1 MRESPPCVWLAGIAG
16 TAYNGRCADAELED
30 FVVPPTNV
38 AAYSNALVVLGT
50 AGVVVPMVRRWGLSP
65 VLGYLG
71 AGAVLGP
78 LGLGSIS
85 NAFPGL
91 SWFTISDAQNVAGI
105 AELGIVFLLFLIGL
119 ELSFPRL
126 SSMHRLV
133 VGLGGSQVLLTSALI
148 AGAAVAAGKNPPEAI
163 VLGASLSLS
172 STAIVLELLSN
183 QERLTTGVGR
193 ASFSILLA
201 QDLAVIPILLFVS
214 ILAARSGGS
223 VLASLASALLQAAA
237 AVIVIVIFGRVLLRP
252 LFRLVATAGSS
263 ELFIAAV
270 LFVIVAAGVIA
281 GQSGLS
287 MALGAFLAGLLL
299 AETEYRK
306 AIETTVAPF
315 KGLLLGIF
323 FFTVGMN
330 VDFRELLR
338 EPLWF
343 LGGVVSLI
351 AVKSL
356 LLIGLGR
363 LFRLSWPVA
372 TETGLLLGPGGEFA
386 FVGIG
391 MASATGLI
399 EARLASFTLAVTS
412 VTMALTPLLSFA
424 ARSLTAR
431 LTSGKAVDAELIARP
446 AGGQQHAIV
455 VGYGRV
461 GKVVCA
467 LLREHGISYIAAD
480 SDALTVSRD
489 RRDGHDVYYGDAAD
503 PRFLETCGLAQA
515 AGVIITIHSV
525 SVIDE
530 VVEHVRAMRPDILI
544 VSRARD
550 ADHARHLYS
559 LGATDAVPETI
570 EASLQLSEAALVGL
584 GIATGR
590 AIASIH
596 EKRDEIRRA
605 LQEAA
610 RRGRTRRNSFGE
622 SQDPQEP
629 GCGLAVVRHAGDVGG
644 DASVALR
651 PAGEVKHDRQW
662 GRPRGCEPRRR
673 TTHVRQGAQ
682 EIGEPILY
690 RGGT

>member
-1 MRESPPCVWLAGIAG
+1 LARQAAAISLHYLGVVRAIASRGRLFRARLGRGNRADRLQLANWLVESGDLVVSSANMAG
-16 TAYNGRCADAELED
+16 
-30 FVVPPTNV
+30 
-38 AAYSNALVVLGT
+38 YSDALVVLGT

-71 AGAVLGP
+71 AGAILGP

-85 NAFPGL
+85 NAFPAL
-91 SWFTISDAQNVAGI
+91 SWFTINDAQNVAGI
-105 AELGIVFLLFLIGL
+105 AELGIIFLLFLIGL

-126 SSMHRLV
+126 SAMRRLV
-133 VGLGGSQVLLTSALI
+133 IGLGGSQVLLTSALI
-148 AGAAVAAGKNPPEAI
+148 AGAALAVGKNPSEAI
-163 VLGASLSLS
+163 VLGVSLSLS

-183 QERLTTGVGR
+183 QQRLTTSVGR
-193 ASFSILLA
+193 ASFSVLLA
-201 QDLAVIPILLFVS
+201 QDLAVIPVLLFVS

-223 VLASLASALLQAAA
+223 VLASLASALLQAAVA
-237 AVIVIVIFGRVLLRP
+237 VTVIVVFGRVLLRP
-252 LFRLVATAGSS
+252 LFRLVATARSS

-281 GQSGLS
+281 DQAGLS
-287 MALGAFLAGLLL
+287 MALGAFVAGLLL

-306 AIETTVAPF
+306 AIEATMAPF
-315 KGLLLGIF
+315 KGLLLGVF

-330 VDFRELLR
+330 IDFRELVR
-338 EPLWF
+338 EPLLL

-351 AVKSL
+351 ALKSL
-356 LLIGLGR
+356 LLIGLAK

-386 FVGIG
+386 FVSIG
-391 MASATGLI
+391 MAAAAGLI
-399 EARLASFTLAVTS
+399 EVPLARFTLAVTS
-412 VTMALTPLLSFA
+412 VTMALTPLLSICARHLA
-424 ARSLTAR
+424 AQLTAAKADDPE
-431 LTSGKAVDAELIARP
+431 LTARP
-446 AGGQQHAIV
+446 AGGQKHAIV

-467 LLREHGISYIAAD
+467 LLRQHGISYIAAD
-480 SDALTVSRD
+480 SDALTVTRD
-489 RRDGHDVYYGDAAD
+489 RREGHDVYYGNAAD
-503 PRFLETCGLAQA
+503 PRFLESCGLATA

-525 SVIDE
+525 GVIDD

-584 GIATGR
+584 GVATGL

-596 EKRDEIRRA
+596 EKRDEIRHA
-605 LQEAA
+605 LQQAA
-610 RRGRTRRNSFGE
+610 QDAGRE
-622 SQDPQEP
+622 KI
-629 GCGLAVVRHAGDVGG
+629 H
-644 DASVALR
+644 SVKA
-651 PAGEVKHDRQW
+651 KTD
-662 GRPRGCEPRRR
+662 
-673 TTHVRQGAQ
+673 GAA
-682 EIGEPILY
+682 
-690 RGGT
+690 

>member
-1 MRESPPCVWLAGIAG
+1 MVSSANMAG
-16 TAYNGRCADAELED
+16 
-30 FVVPPTNV
+30 
-38 AAYSNALVVLGT
+38 YSDALVVLGT

-71 AGAVLGP
+71 AGAILGP

-85 NAFPGL
+85 NAFPAL
-91 SWFTISDAQNVAGI
+91 SWFTINDAQNVAGI
-105 AELGIVFLLFLIGL
+105 AELGIIFLLFLIGL

-126 SSMHRLV
+126 SAMRRLV
-133 VGLGGSQVLLTSALI
+133 IGLGGSQVLLTSALI
-148 AGAAVAAGKNPPEAI
+148 AGAALAVGKNPSEAI
-163 VLGASLSLS
+163 VLGVSLSLS

-183 QERLTTGVGR
+183 QQRLTTSVGR
-193 ASFSILLA
+193 ASFSVLLA
-201 QDLAVIPILLFVS
+201 QDLAVIPVLLFVS

-223 VLASLASALLQAAA
+223 VLASLASALLQAAVA
-237 AVIVIVIFGRVLLRP
+237 VTVIVVFGRVLLRP
-252 LFRLVATAGSS
+252 LFRLVATARSS

-281 GQSGLS
+281 DQAGLS
-287 MALGAFLAGLLL
+287 MALGAFVAGLLL

-306 AIETTVAPF
+306 AIEATMAPF
-315 KGLLLGIF
+315 KGLLLGVF

-330 VDFRELLR
+330 IDFRELVR
-338 EPLWF
+338 EPLLL

-351 AVKSL
+351 ALKSL
-356 LLIGLGR
+356 LLIGLAK

-386 FVGIG
+386 FVSIG
-391 MASATGLI
+391 MAAAAGLI
-399 EARLASFTLAVTS
+399 EVPLARFTLAVTS
-412 VTMALTPLLSFA
+412 VTMALTPLLSICARQLA
-424 ARSLTAR
+424 AQLTA
-431 LTSGKAVDAELIARP
+431 GKAVDPELTARP
-446 AGGQQHAIV
+446 AGGQKHAIV

-467 LLREHGISYIAAD
+467 LLRQHGISYIAAD
-480 SDALTVSRD
+480 SDALTVTRD
-489 RRDGHDVYYGDAAD
+489 RREGHDVYYGNAAD
-503 PRFLETCGLAQA
+503 PRFLESCGLATA

-525 SVIDE
+525 GVIDD

-584 GIATGR
+584 GVATGL

-596 EKRDEIRRA
+596 EKRDEIRHA
-605 LQEAA
+605 LQQAA
-610 RRGRTRRNSFGE
+610 QDAGRE
-622 SQDPQEP
+622 KI
-629 GCGLAVVRHAGDVGG
+629 H
-644 DASVALR
+644 SVKA
-651 PAGEVKHDRQW
+651 KTD
-662 GRPRGCEPRRR
+662 
-673 TTHVRQGAQ
+673 GAA
-682 EIGEPILY
+682 
-690 RGGT
+690 